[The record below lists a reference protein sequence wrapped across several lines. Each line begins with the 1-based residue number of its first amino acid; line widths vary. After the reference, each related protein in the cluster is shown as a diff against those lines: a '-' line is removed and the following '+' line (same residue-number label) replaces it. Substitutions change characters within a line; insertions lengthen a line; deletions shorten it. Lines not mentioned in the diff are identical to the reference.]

1 MLLAFG
7 AAHLRS
13 PGLPPSPPPSAAGR
27 GQDVL
32 NEFKQLVKE
41 CHKRGIEVILDVVF
55 NHTAEGN
62 EKGPTLSFRQA
73 RAPARRRLRPGDLLR
88 LPVLG
93 GDPGA
98 GCWTALCVLLSSAW
112 RISPHTTP
120 ALPPLPPTRRG
131 LDNRVYYM
139 LAPGGQCYNYSG
151 CGNTFNC
158 NHPVA
163 RQFIVDCL
171 RYWVEEMHVD
181 GFRWGRVRW
190 HAARPRCPRPNS
202 ACGRPASRRCTWGAP
217 CLHAVFMEAHA
228 PNRAAPALPP
238 PHVAAP
244 QV

>member
-1 MLLAFG
+1 M
-7 AAHLRS
+7 
-13 PGLPPSPPPSAAGR
+13 
-27 GQDVL
+27 L

-73 RAPARRRLRPGDLLR
+73 AAPPHAVVPGFPAAASACPRPQRVRMPFRRSMPPGHPHPTTHTAHDWARGEGLRVSQP
-88 LPVLG
+88 LG
-93 GDPGA
+93 PRGVHPRHHPHSP
-98 GCWTALCVLLSSAW
+98 TNPSSPTP
-112 RISPHTTP
+112 PHIH
-120 ALPPLPPTRRG
+120 PTCRG

-181 GFRWGRVRW
+181 GFRWGGTAASPK
-190 HAARPRCPRPNS
+190 HAWAVCR
-202 ACGRPASRRCTWGAP
+202 GAQ
-217 CLHAVFMEAHA
+217 L
-228 PNRAAPALPP
+228 
-238 PHVAAP
+238 
-244 QV
+244 